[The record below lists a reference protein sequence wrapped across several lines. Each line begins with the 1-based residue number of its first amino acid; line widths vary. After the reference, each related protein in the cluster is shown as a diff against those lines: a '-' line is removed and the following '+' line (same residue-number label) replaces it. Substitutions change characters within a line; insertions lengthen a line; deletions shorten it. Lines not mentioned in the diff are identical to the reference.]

1 MHPKRTMPKKFSIW
15 YSHRITRRRKLW
27 SQAKSRSTRQRC
39 FAIDPDRMPFIIVS
53 NFDKNRGEPTTAL
66 TRTLAASE
74 RID

>member
-39 FAIDPDRMPFIIVS
+39 FAIRFA
-53 NFDKNRGEPTTAL
+53 FHRELARNRPLHGFPAPGHTHD
-66 TRTLAASE
+66 S
-74 RID
+74 